1 MSVVPLRVM
10 NFQILLNFPTTSQ
23 TIALFA
29 SRKINDINK
38 YFISQFYGIEKTS
51 IAELLFSSFLYQF

>member
-1 MSVVPLRVM
+1 M
-10 NFQILLNFPTTSQ
+10 NIQILLNFPTTSQ

>member
-10 NFQILLNFPTTSQ
+10 NIQILLNFPTTSQ
-23 TIALFA
+23 KIALFA
-29 SRKINDINK
+29 SRKINYINK